1 MLRNSQALA
10 DCLVR
15 NPGMLRVPPK
25 VSLALLTYMGGFRVR
40 RVGGRTVLHSHL
52 PPLNSP
58 AYGRFVREHL
68 LGKSPGPSHAQIG
81 LTDVCPQKCGYCYNK
96 GRRGTPMDPG
106 TIRRTISELKSMGVF
121 WLGLTGGEPLLNRE
135 IAEITAEASTDCAV
149 KLFTT
154 GSGLTPVLAARLKDA
169 GLFSASVSLDHW
181 TAEVHDA
188 VRVTPGAFR
197 TAIKAI
203 EIFRAA
209 GLHTGVSAVLSA
221 EMIRRG
227 QVEPYLEF
235 LEGLGLDEAWLSEMK
250 PSIQTPEDP
259 IGLVTPEERRSLIR
273 LQDRWNRS
281 GRMTINYLGHFESPA
296 FFGCNAGCKMI
307 YVDAFGEVSP
317 CVFAPM
323 SFGNVQEKPLTE
335 IWSEMRSCFAPG
347 SDCFVIRNHGL
358 LRRRAEG
365 RLPIPPEVS
374 RDLMKQVRFGAPG
387 RFVELIER
395 NGGKAS

>member
-1 MLRNSQALA
+1 MLKNIPALA

-15 NPGMLRVPPK
+15 NPSMLRVSPK
-25 VSLALLTYMGGFRVR
+25 ISLALMKYMGKFRVR

-58 AYGRFVREHL
+58 AYGRFVQEHL

-81 LTDVCPQKCGYCYNK
+81 LTDACPQKCGYCYNK
-96 GRRGTPMDPG
+96 GRRGTAMDSG
-106 TIRRTISELKSMGVF
+106 TIRRTISDLKSMGVF

-154 GSGLTPVLAARLKDA
+154 GSGLTPALATRLKDA
-169 GLFSASVSLDHW
+169 GLFSVSVSLDHW

-203 EIFRAA
+203 EIFRTT

-235 LEGLGLDEAWLSEMK
+235 LQGLGLDEAWLSEMK
-250 PSIQTPEDP
+250 PSIQTPDDP
-259 IGLVTPEERRSLIR
+259 MGLITPEERQSLIR

-281 GRMTINYLGHFESPA
+281 GRMMVNYLGHFESPA
-296 FFGCNAGCKMI
+296 YFGCNAGCKMI

-323 SFGNVQEKPLTE
+323 SFGNVQKKPLTE

-387 RFVELIER
+387 RFVELVER